1 MKRCIVFFVA
11 IILSAGTVFAD
22 SVDVEYMDRECVV
35 GESLFFNV
43 KINIDS
49 DKSGDKQID
58 VSKVKLNNIPLKY
71 EVRETSTSSFTV
83 VINGR
88 TVNKSSGVVKNYI
101 FEIPTGKIGELTI
114 PPFEIK
120 VGNKTYTSEQLR
132 FNVLPKPR
140 SSDLL
145 FKTLLKNPH
154 NVYYPTQVIEIEN
167 KIYFRNFPGSPSI
180 QNIHLPILQHRGFS
194 LIPEKNA
201 NWEAVINEQRF
212 NVNPKQ
218 GTDVINGKKYNFF
231 AFNLKFRLMESGR
244 FSFDNYIR
252 IVVETGKVTRQSGFF
267 GTQLV
272 KEQKVLYADSDPFKM
287 VVRDLPNQNVPP
299 SFNGAIGDFK
309 IKVIP
314 SCDTDVKVGDPITL
328 LIEISGRGTWEFVKS
343 PPIHKIPE
351 ITDYFKVSQ
360 DPVLGEVSEDNS
372 SKTFNV
378 RMRVKSKTVD
388 KIPPIPFTFFNLV
401 QEKYVTIYSDPVS
414 ILVFDTQSNVSVMD
428 YSLREKEEKGQK
440 IAKEERKI
448 SEQSSPDKEA
458 FKPRLPELIQIS
470 DNVSGPIL
478 YEDHSAHYHRIIYA
492 LMPFV
497 VVAML
502 FLVNM
507 YKNRNVSSK
516 ELARVKSRKAYKH
529 FLTNASSLEKRS
541 PDSPVF
547 YRDLGRNILTFMEE
561 RYGVSTAELNGDF
574 FNQLIDMQTITREGA
589 EALTKICEEVDYR
602 RYSPAKFDQEVAKT
616 LLKKTKEVLKGCQ
629 IS

>member
-1 MKRCIVFFVA
+1 MRRSILLIA
-11 IILSAGTVFAD
+11 TIILSAGTVFAD
-22 SVDVEYMDRECVV
+22 SVDIEYMDRECVV

-49 DKSGDKQID
+49 DKSGAKHID
-58 VSKVKLNNIPLKY
+58 VSKVTLNNIPLKY
-71 EVRETSTSSFTV
+71 EIRETSNSSFTV

-101 FEIPTGKIGELTI
+101 FEIPTSKVGVLTLD
-114 PPFEIK
+114 PFEIK
-120 VGNKTYTSEQLR
+120 VGNKTYTSDQLR

-145 FKTLLKNPH
+145 FKTRLKNLQT
-154 NVYYPTQVIEIEN
+154 VYYPTQVIEIEN

-180 QNIHLPILQHRGFS
+180 QNIHLPILQHKSFS
-194 LIPEKNA
+194 LIPAENT
-201 NWEAVINEQRF
+201 NWEAIINDQRF
-212 NVNPKQ
+212 NVKPKQ
-218 GTDVINGKKYNFF
+218 GEEVINGKKYNFF
-231 AFNLKFRLMESGR
+231 AFNLKFRLMESGH
-244 FSFDNYIR
+244 FSFDNHIR
-252 IVVETGKVTRQSGFF
+252 ILVETGKVTRQRGFF

-272 KEQKVLYADSDPFKM
+272 KEQKVLYADSAPFKM
-287 VVRDLPNQNVPP
+287 VVRNLPNENVPP

-314 SCDTDVKVGDPITL
+314 SSDTDVKVGDPITL

-351 ITDYFKVSQ
+351 ITDYFKVSH
-360 DPVLGEVSEDNS
+360 DPVPGEVSEDNS

-388 KIPPIPFTFFNLV
+388 KIPPIPFTFFNLLK
-401 QEKYVTIYSDPVS
+401 EKYVTIYSNPFPIS
-414 ILVFDTQSNVSVMD
+414 VFDTQSKVSVVD
-428 YSLREKEEKGQK
+428 YSLREKKQKASEKEQK
-440 IAKEERKI
+440 
-448 SEQSSPDKEA
+448 SFEQIRMDKEV

-478 YEDHSAHYHRIIYA
+478 YEDHSAHYQRIIYA
-492 LMPFV
+492 LIPFV

-516 ELARVKSRKAYKH
+516 ERAMVKSRKAYKR
-529 FLTNASSLEKRS
+529 FLANVSSLEKRS
-541 PDSPVF
+541 LDSPVL

-561 RYGVSTAELNGDF
+561 RYGVSTAELNGNF
-574 FNQLIDMQTITREGA
+574 FNQLIDMQAITREGA

-602 RYSPAKFDQEVAKT
+602 RYSPAKFDPEVAKT
-616 LLKKTKEVLKGCQ
+616 LLKKTKGVLKGCQ